1 MRGNVLREQYDDIK
15 RRIDALNVEQ
25 KSACFNHIKS
35 TYGPL
40 NEGYALASGGDQERI
55 LKEVRDVSRQLWS
68 AGNRPQALA
77 LGVIMLNIESQFVP
91 GDDAAFVKLATD
103 TLIKEGTA

>member
-15 RRIDALNVEQ
+15 WRIDALNVEQ

-35 TYGPL
+35 TYGPV

-77 LGVIMLNIESQFVP
+77 LGVIMLNIESQFAP
-91 GDDAAFVKLATD
+91 GDDAALVRLATD